1 MYLSFIRTPYILA
14 RILKD
19 TTTGRAGIP
28 SQMPRGSV
36 KLSAIL
42 VG

>member
-1 MYLSFIRTPYILA
+1 LSFRKIPYILA

-19 TTTGRAGIP
+19 TTTGKAGIP